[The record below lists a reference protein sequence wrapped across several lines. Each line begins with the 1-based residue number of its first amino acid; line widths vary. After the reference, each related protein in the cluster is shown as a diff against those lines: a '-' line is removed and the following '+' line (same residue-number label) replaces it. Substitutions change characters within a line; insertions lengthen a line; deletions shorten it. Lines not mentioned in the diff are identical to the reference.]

1 MGQFSLRISPA
12 TISNMNII
20 FALFGFFLTA
30 SCLPAPG
37 GINFKQ
43 TCRGAHCN
51 QNTGV
56 SAGNEN
62 FNANVDQDCEGGNC
76 DQDIAIGVDHSKGW
90 QRSSS
95 TSSGG
100 VIQYCKDGANCQQ
113 DQYFG
118 RKKRGIN
125 FSQKCRGSHCNQN
138 KSFGLRSGITVDQN
152 RGGEQEMKSFVCA
165 GGVVSSNWDRSSCQI
180 ICSDNIKYQHDCGS
194 LTSQVASSP
203 GTGGSTVVTV
213 SCGGQPI
220 TSPSSP
226 STELPQNSVPSVPS
240 DQQSPPVT
248 TQPQDL
254 SSATTLKSCID
265 ACPVATTYRGC
276 VTSCLSNRK

>member
-1 MGQFSLRISPA
+1 MG
-12 TISNMNII
+12 
-20 FALFGFFLTA
+20 ALFGFFLTA
-30 SCLPAPG
+30 SCLPAP

-56 SAGNEN
+56 SAGNED

-90 QRSSS
+90 QRPTS

-100 VIQYCKDGANCQQ
+100 TIQYCKDEANCQQ
-113 DQYFG
+113 ENDFG

-165 GGVVSSNWDRSSCQI
+165 GGVVSSNCDRSSCQI

-226 STELPQNSVPSVPS
+226 PT